1 MSARSRAL
9 AALFLIAFAA
19 AASAQEESASAPP
32 EPSAPGSAAGR
43 QLEWISERYGY
54 IANNESLRS
63 LLFGFGVAVDVPVVV
78 SDEINLVMDGAVPS
92 RPAGEFLDYLN
103 AEFQVIWVF
112 DGTTLYFY
120 DVQELATESIPLPFS
135 QRDFFQD
142 TLEAIGVFGRPLQ
155 WTFLPS
161 ANLLQVSGP
170 PRFVDLV
177 KEVTGNLGDAGL
189 VAAPLAVEDPLTTWR
204 SVAALDD
211 EFAIRIF
218 RIEYGYVDSAAN
230 DAAGAKAPVVNLA
243 EMVAQLMNVSHVSSV
258 STGQRGSG
266 AVPKLKGE
274 GLIQDVGSEEGMETA
289 AEPAGPGVI
298 GMRASGQEAFVIG
311 DPRLNAVIVRDLK
324 HRMPTYERLIAE
336 LDVPVD
342 QIEIGVSVL
351 DIDSNEADEWRF
363 SFQTE
368 DAQLTNNVGET
379 VNNLVYSRN
388 QLDIDGVAVRLR
400 ALRESRRSRLLTQ
413 PTIVTLDNQEASFQN
428 NRTFYVRLGGERSE
442 SVDLAPVS
450 YGWVVR
456 IRPHIIY
463 QADGSGNRSIQLAVH
478 LEDGARSGVGLA
490 VTGVPEVAQNLIQ
503 TQAVIREGNSLLVG
517 GYTVREQ
524 SRVNQRIPV
533 VGRVP
538 LVGRL
543 FSSKNDRE
551 RTVARYFLI
560 TPRVLPATI
569 HHELD
574 PGFDG
579 APIESKLG
587 LKAVPVAIESA
598 QAQSNGG

>member
-1 MSARSRAL
+1 MSARPRAL
-9 AALFLIAFAA
+9 AALLLVAFASA
-19 AASAQEESASAPP
+19 SSAQEESGPTPSDLAAS
-32 EPSAPGSAAGR
+32 SGGAG
-43 QLEWISERYGY
+43 QPEWISERYGY

-63 LLFGFGVAVDVPVVV
+63 LLFGFGVAVEVPVVV
-78 SDEINLVMDGAVPS
+78 SDEINLVVDGSVPI

-103 AEFQVIWVF
+103 SEFQVIWVF
-112 DGTTLYFY
+112 DGTTLFFY
-120 DVQELATESIPLPFS
+120 DVQELATESIPLPFTK
-135 QRDFFQD
+135 RDSFAA
-142 TLEAIGVFGRPLQ
+142 TLEAIGVLGRPLQ
-155 WTFLPS
+155 WTFLPA

-170 PRFVDLV
+170 PRYVDLV
-177 KEVTGNLGDAGL
+177 KEITGNLEDVGFVAG
-189 VAAPLAVEDPLTTWR
+189 PLEVGGPVTAYR
-204 SVAALDD
+204 SVAALDQ

-230 DAAGAKAPVVNLA
+230 HAAGAKAPVVNLA
-243 EMVAQLMNVSHVSSV
+243 EMVAQLMNVSHAS
-258 STGQRGSG
+258 GAGPAQRGAG
-266 AVPKLKGE
+266 TVPKLKGE
-274 GLIQDVGSEEGMETA
+274 GLIQDGDEEPEAGEA
-289 AEPAGPGVI
+289 ATGPGVI
-298 GMRASGQEAFVIG
+298 GLRASGQEAFVIG

-342 QIEIGVSVL
+342 QIEIAVSVL
-351 DIDSNEADEWRF
+351 DIDSSEAEEWRF
-363 SFQTE
+363 SLETE
-368 DAQLTNNVGET
+368 DALFTNSPGESGD
-379 VNNLVYSRN
+379 NLVYSRN

-400 ALRESRRSRLLTQ
+400 ALRESGRSRLLTQ
-413 PTIVTLDNQEASFQN
+413 PSIVTLDNQEASFQN

-456 IRPHIIY
+456 IRPHVIY
-463 QADGSGNRSIQLAVH
+463 QSDGSASRSIQLAVH
-478 LEDGARSGVGLA
+478 LEDGARGGTALA
-490 VTGVPEVAQNLIQ
+490 VTGVPEVAQNVIQ
-503 TQAVIREGNSLLVG
+503 TQAVVREGNSLLVG

-524 SRVNQRIPV
+524 ARFNQRIPV
-533 VGRVP
+533 VGRIP
-538 LVGRL
+538 WVGRL

-579 APIESKLG
+579 APIESRVG
-587 LKAVPVAIESA
+587 LRVVPEGVEEATEA
-598 QAQSNGG
+598 TDGGT

>member
-1 MSARSRAL
+1 MSARSRSL
-9 AALFLIAFAA
+9 AALLLAAFAA
-19 AASAQEESASAPP
+19 VAPAQEQADPTPPDSLAP
-32 EPSAPGSAAGR
+32 SSNAAG
-43 QLEWISERYGY
+43 QPEWISERYGY

-78 SDEINLVMDGAVPS
+78 SDEINLVVDGSVPI
-92 RPAGEFLDYLN
+92 RPAGEFLNYLN

-112 DGTTLYFY
+112 DGTTLFFY
-120 DVQELATESIPLPFS
+120 DVQELVTESIPLPFS
-135 QRDFFQD
+135 QRASFEA
-142 TLEAIGVFGRPLQ
+142 TLETIGVFGRPLQ
-155 WTFLPS
+155 WTFLPA
-161 ANLLQVSGP
+161 ANLLQISGP
-170 PRFVDLV
+170 PRYVDLV
-177 KEVTGNLGDAGL
+177 KEISGNLEEVGFL
-189 VAAPLAVEDPLTTWR
+189 APPPAVDSPVTAWR
-204 SVAALDD
+204 SVAALDE

-230 DAAGAKAPVVNLA
+230 HAAGAKAPVVNLA
-243 EMVAQLMNVSHVSSV
+243 EMIAQLMNVSHASSA
-258 STGQRGSG
+258 SPAQRSLGT
-266 AVPKLKGE
+266 VPKLKGE
-274 GLIQDVGSEEGMETA
+274 GLIQDGDDGEESGGEATN
-289 AEPAGPGVI
+289 GPDAI
-298 GMRASGQEAFVIG
+298 GLRASGREAFVIG

-342 QIEIGVSVL
+342 QIEIAVSVL
-351 DIDSNEADEWRF
+351 DIDSSEAEEWRF
-363 SFQTE
+363 SLETE
-368 DAQLTNNVGET
+368 DALLTNSPGESG
-379 VNNLVYSRN
+379 NNLVFSRN

-400 ALRESRRSRLLTQ
+400 ALRESGRSRLLTQ
-413 PTIVTLDNQEASFQN
+413 PSIVTLDNQEASFQN

-478 LEDGARSGVGLA
+478 LEDGARGGAALA

-524 SRVNQRIPV
+524 TRFNQRLPV
-533 VGRVP
+533 VGRIP

-543 FSSKNDRE
+543 FSSRNDRE
-551 RTVARYFLI
+551 KTVARYFLI

-579 APIESKLG
+579 APIESRLG
-587 LKAVPVAIESA
+587 LTAVPEVVERAEA
-598 QAQSNGG
+598 PPNGG